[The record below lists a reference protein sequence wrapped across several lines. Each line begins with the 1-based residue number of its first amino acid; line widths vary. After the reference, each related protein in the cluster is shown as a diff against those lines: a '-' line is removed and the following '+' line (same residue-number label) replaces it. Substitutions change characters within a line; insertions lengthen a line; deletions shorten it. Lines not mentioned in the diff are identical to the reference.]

1 MNMEMAINM
10 GQQTLYTVLILTGPV
25 LLVALLVGSMVSLFQ
40 AVTQIQEITLVF
52 VPKIISV
59 FIVLAL
65 AGGWMLNRAVSF
77 GTEMFVSIQD
87 VE

>member
-1 MNMEMAINM
+1 MSMEMAIHM
-10 GQQTLYTVLILTGPV
+10 GQQTLYTVLILSGPV
-25 LLVALLVGSMVSLFQ
+25 LVTALLVGSMVSLFQ

-59 FIVLAL
+59 FLVLAL

-77 GTEMFVSIQD
+77 GTEMFVSI
-87 VE
+87 EHME